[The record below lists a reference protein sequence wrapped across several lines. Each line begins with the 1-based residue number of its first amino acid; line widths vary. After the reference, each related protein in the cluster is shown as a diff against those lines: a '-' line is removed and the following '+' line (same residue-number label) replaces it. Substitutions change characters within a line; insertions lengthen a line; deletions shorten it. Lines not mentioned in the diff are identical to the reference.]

1 VIVAKKKYLYVPK
14 GRGGFFDNKR
24 IFRYFRHPSWNLPP
38 ERWDPPKAYWLPI
51 TYFVEA
57 P

>member
-1 VIVAKKKYLYVPK
+1 MIVAKKKYLYVPK